1 MKNFAIINT
10 FYNQNS
16 SKEINL
22 VTEVLVSFLMD
33 QGQKA
38 TVICGDKNVDKKDPS
53 TQKNTS
59 YSNCTRDIKILRF
72 SSQVNDQNISS
83 RRIQSHL
90 DQIPDQY
97 FKRGANPLSI
107 EDETTL
113 QTSIVYSKK
122 LIQYIE
128 KHKSIYDCF
137 IFIGHEG
144 LVSIESIIPVKDKS
158 ILIPLIE
165 KKTKSAYFSRTAF
178 LFFEAKYIIHKN
190 IHQFEISLDLY
201 GPSLAIKSSIAKK
214 EDDNLSLVETLWEV
228 VDSHLPSKIIS
239 IPSKNKAIHQ
249 VLPSISLGDATS
261 NIAFHIQNYIKNQGY
276 QSEIF
281 VEHINESVR
290 GMCQTFDSSMISKND
305 GLIYHHAIA
314 CNVLKDVILHSGSKA
329 LIYHNIT
336 PADFFIEY
344 DIRFYGILQKGRDQL
359 PLLAPFFPI
368 SLGDSSFNVQEL
380 RECGFQNPAVMGIGI
395 TPEKWNIESLPS
407 LFDKFYDGG
416 TNILYVSRVSPNKCQ
431 HDLIEAFEHY
441 KRLDPNSRLIIVGSF
456 DPSDNYC
463 RRITQIVKDS
473 KVKDSIFIVGKVN
486 EQELYTYYRLGD
498 LFWSMSEHEGFGV
511 PLLEAMWFD
520 IPVLAFS
527 KCAVSETMGNGGIL
541 FYDKCDM
548 AKLSALAYTINHDKQ
563 IKKAIIS
570 NQRSH
575 RTKFLPEKMNS
586 RIDFIIKNLNRSPL

>member
-53 TQKNTS
+53 IQKNTS

-72 SSQVNDQNISS
+72 PSQVNDQNISS

-228 VDSHLPSKIIS
+228 VNSHLPSKIIS

-305 GLIYHHAIA
+305 GLI
-314 CNVLKDVILHSGSKA
+314 
-329 LIYHNIT
+329 
-336 PADFFIEY
+336 
-344 DIRFYGILQKGRDQL
+344 
-359 PLLAPFFPI
+359 
-368 SLGDSSFNVQEL
+368 
-380 RECGFQNPAVMGIGI
+380 
-395 TPEKWNIESLPS
+395 LPS
-407 LFDKFYDGG
+407 CNCL
-416 TNILYVSRVSPNKCQ
+416 
-431 HDLIEAFEHY
+431 
-441 KRLDPNSRLIIVGSF
+441 
-456 DPSDNYC
+456 
-463 RRITQIVKDS
+463 
-473 KVKDSIFIVGKVN
+473 
-486 EQELYTYYRLGD
+486 
-498 LFWSMSEHEGFGV
+498 
-511 PLLEAMWFD
+511 
-520 IPVLAFS
+520 
-527 KCAVSETMGNGGIL
+527 
-541 FYDKCDM
+541 
-548 AKLSALAYTINHDKQ
+548 
-563 IKKAIIS
+563 
-570 NQRSH
+570 
-575 RTKFLPEKMNS
+575 
-586 RIDFIIKNLNRSPL
+586 